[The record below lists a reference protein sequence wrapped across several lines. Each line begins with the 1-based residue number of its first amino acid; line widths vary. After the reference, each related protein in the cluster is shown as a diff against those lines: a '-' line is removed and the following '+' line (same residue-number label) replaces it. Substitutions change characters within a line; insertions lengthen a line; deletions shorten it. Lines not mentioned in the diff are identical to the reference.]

1 MYRANALDAL
11 DSKDPKGEAHCRER
25 NSCMH
30 LSAELQRIAQCIEC
44 QFRTAANY
52 EEFHILTKSR
62 SEPAQYEGTFDG
74 FRVTLCPFF
83 FAAQK
88 GEKLTPY
95 QQCQQYVLL
104 KIYED
109 NCRRDGSN
117 LLVQKMSPDGF
128 NPWLLLTFTYI
139 R

>member
-1 MYRANALDAL
+1 MNRFLANANGGNCQRFILFENINQLMYRANALDAL

-52 EEFHILTKSR
+52 EEFHVLTKSR

-104 KIYED
+104 KLSLIH
-109 NCRRDGSN
+109 
-117 LLVQKMSPDGF
+117 
-128 NPWLLLTFTYI
+128 I
-139 R
+139 